1 MAQLALGAV
10 GAAAGWFA
18 GNTATAAMIG
28 FSIGMALGTPAMQ
41 VPGNRLGEISKQTA
55 KEGDPRTIVWGTVRP
70 IGGNVI
76 ASQDPPR
83 IVRKKKKSGK
93 GGGSETT
100 EENVYRTYAIGVCEG
115 PITAFLRIWRN
126 NKLVY
131 DGRPGSTWGAKNNA
145 TFLKKARL
153 YLGGYDQLPDSAL
166 EAVWGVGNVPGHRGT
181 AYMVMDNE
189 KLTDMGGAIPQWT
202 FEVAR
207 AEGYYLTSRPYPV
220 LMPPEGVDASA
231 GMPEVRLQ
239 DTLYAPP
246 AEGVNAS
253 ATITEIEIKDL
264 YRQQPP
270 EGADASAAITDVY
283 LREALYQAPAEG
295 ADASAAVTDV
305 QLYESLYQSPPEG
318 ADASAA
324 ITEVLLTDV

>member
-1 MAQLALGAV
+1 MSQVITGVV
-10 GAAAGWFA
+10 GAAVGFMV
-18 GNTATAAMIG
+18 GGPLTGAMIG
-28 FSIGMALGTPAMQ
+28 FSIGMAAGAPAMQ

-131 DGRPGSTWGAKNNA
+131 DGRPGSTWGTKNNA

-166 EAVWGVGNVPGHRGT
+166 EAVWVSGDAAWPSRHGLHGDGQRKAHGHGRGHP
-181 AYMVMDNE
+181 A
-189 KLTDMGGAIPQWT
+189 
-202 FEVAR
+202 
-207 AEGYYLTSRPYPV
+207 
-220 LMPPEGVDASA
+220 VD
-231 GMPEVRLQ
+231 VRGCPRRGLLP
-239 DTLYAPP
+239 D
-246 AEGVNAS
+246 
-253 ATITEIEIKDL
+253 
-264 YRQQPP
+264 QPP
-270 EGADASAAITDVY
+270 LSSADAARRGGCLGRHA
-283 LREALYQAPAEG
+283 
-295 ADASAAVTDV
+295 
-305 QLYESLYQSPPEG
+305 
-318 ADASAA
+318 
-324 ITEVLLTDV
+324 